1 MTKRISFSPTES
13 LASFITRYQAKH
25 NLGRPQ
31 EVIRDALLLLEEEE
45 LVEAFNQ
52 FAERQAFRANAPS
65 PASEPRDIRRVR
77 VYRIP
82 R

>member
-1 MTKRISFSPTES
+1 MTKRISFSPTKS
-13 LASFITRYQAKH
+13 LESFIIRYQAKH

-45 LVEAFNQ
+45 LVDAYNQ
-52 FAERQAFRANAPS
+52 LARNETLKDNASS
-65 PASEPRDIRRVR
+65 PANKPRNTCSVR
-77 VYRIP
+77 VYRIT

>member
-13 LASFITRYQAKH
+13 LESFIIRYQAKH

-45 LVEAFNQ
+45 LVDAYNQ
-52 FAERQAFRANAPS
+52 LARRETLRANTLS
-65 PASEPRDIRRVR
+65 PASKPRDTRSVR
-77 VYRIP
+77 VYRIT